1 MREETK
7 IKIQLA
13 RIIRDKMSSSY
24 KRIVEFYQDDIQV
37 MNWLIEQAKK
47 AERYENALK
56 HILENY
62 HNEELDDTDYAIEAQ
77 QTAKKALEGEK

>member
-47 AERYENALK
+47 AERYEKALK
-56 HILENY
+56 EIAEWSGIASREY
-62 HNEELDDTDYAIEAQ
+62 RI
-77 QTAKKALEGEK
+77 AKKALEGEE